1 MIVGLGIDII
11 EIERVK
17 SAHKKWGDRFTG
29 RVFTE
34 SELDSWRK
42 TGSADSRLA
51 GRFAAKEAA
60 MKALGVGWGPDASW
74 HELEVSNDKKGKPI
88 LSMTGSAAETADSM
102 GVGSM
107 HVSISH
113 SPLSACAVVVLEGKQ
128 DG

>member
-17 SAHKKWGDRFTG
+17 SAREKWGDRFTG

-34 SELDSWRK
+34 RELGSWRE

-74 HELEVSNDKKGKPI
+74 HELEVSNDEKGKPI
-88 LSMTGSAAETADSM
+88 LSMTGSAAETAGSM
-102 GVGSM
+102 GVSSM

>member
-1 MIVGLGIDII
+1 MIIGLGIDII

-17 SAHKKWGDRFTG
+17 SAQEKWGDRFTD

-34 SELDSWRK
+34 SELDSWREA
-42 TGSADSRLA
+42 GSADSRLA

-74 HELEVSNDKKGKPI
+74 RELEISNDEKGKPV
-88 LSMTGSAAETADSM
+88 LSMTGSAAETAGSM
-102 GVGSM
+102 GVDSM

-113 SPLSACAVVVLEGKQ
+113 SPLSACAVVVLEGKR